1 MAVYLHKQSIS
12 VIQRAMHVKTD
23 VRFDIKLKVK
33 ESDSHK
39 IPKQIKKKFTDIP
52 LCLMAIDC
60 KCQCCRLSL
69 ISRYAPKK
77 KIIII
82 IIIFC
87 FILSRTLPA
96 LHQHQQKE
104 SDTTKN
110 FKHAIIKKNI

>member
-77 KIIII
+77 IKINNNNNLLFYIV
-82 IIIFC
+82 
-87 FILSRTLPA
+87 
-96 LHQHQQKE
+96 
-104 SDTTKN
+104 
-110 FKHAIIKKNI
+110 KNITSCPSAPAKRKCHY